1 MIKTGCASSWT
12 QRFSSPGIACR
23 KRVRCFRGHF
33 CVGGSVDVATTT
45 TGVWL
50 WSIAFIISCYRAQ
63 SQPIAEVQ
71 VGYFWK
77 LALFIPTI
85 ALLTIKPSI
94 SRLRYRRKAT
104 WFRIVKCYV
113 HPLIRILR
121 HTQVQWAH
129 IRIAHRHRSPLLFL
143 EITHLLGVL
152 QTEGLSL
159 PQQTLS
165 SQGRT
170 HQLGFRWKELVE
182 LVVGGWGKHL
192 ESVGF
197 GMFGCGV

>member
-1 MIKTGCASSWT
+1 MIKIGCASSWT
-12 QRFSSPGIACR
+12 QRSSSPGIACR

-71 VGYFWK
+71 VDYFWK

-94 SRLRYRRKAT
+94 SRLRYRRKTT
-104 WFRIVKCYV
+104 WFCIVKCYV
-113 HPLIRILR
+113 HPLICILR
-121 HTQVQWAH
+121 YTHVQRTQMCVT
-129 IRIAHRHRSPLLFL
+129 HRHRLPLLFL
-143 EITHLLGVL
+143 EI
-152 QTEGLSL
+152 
-159 PQQTLS
+159 
-165 SQGRT
+165 
-170 HQLGFRWKELVE
+170 
-182 LVVGGWGKHL
+182 
-192 ESVGF
+192 
-197 GMFGCGV
+197 